1 MWPPILAPIVIPLAT
16 GIVQFA
22 TGNEELWERRSPT
35 LSSYSHTNRLAPL
48 AVVAVIVRH
57 AAALE
62 KSRLAVKADNVFQIP
77 VTNPDRSLHLSP
89 IARSAIESQVL
100 ER

>member
-1 MWPPILAPIVIPLAT
+1 VWPTILAPIVILLAT

-22 TGNEELWERRSPT
+22 TEKERLWERRSPT
-35 LSSYSHTNRLAPL
+35 LLSYSDTNRLAAL

-62 KSRLAVKADNVFQIP
+62 KSRLAVKADNVS
-77 VTNPDRSLHLSP
+77 RY
-89 IARSAIESQVL
+89 R
-100 ER
+100 